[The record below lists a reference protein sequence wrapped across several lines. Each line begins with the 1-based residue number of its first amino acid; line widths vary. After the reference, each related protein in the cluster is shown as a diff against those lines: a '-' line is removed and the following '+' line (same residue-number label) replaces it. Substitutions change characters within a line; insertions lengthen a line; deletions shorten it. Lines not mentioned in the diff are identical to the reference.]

1 MNFLEFV
8 EKRNFNKQNKTII
21 TEGFKNSDLG
31 KAQKLILNMLRK
43 NTGETII
50 SLGNFELE
58 IGKEDCT
65 SELFVCAKSKN
76 PICFTLNWLNDGK
89 SSQIY

>member
-8 EKRNFNKQNKTII
+8 EKRKSNEQNRVII

-31 KAQKLILNMLRK
+31 KAQKLILKMLRK

-50 SLGNFELE
+50 L
-58 IGKEDCT
+58 IR
-65 SELFVCAKSKN
+65 
-76 PICFTLNWLNDGK
+76 
-89 SSQIY
+89 